1 MHSKGGG
8 RMRIFVPLF
17 LGLSI
22 VPAIPMAAGSKPV
35 SVQTMPPAVVRT
47 IPESGA
53 AGVDP
58 SLSEI
63 KVTFS
68 KEMHVTSWSWVQ
80 LSQDTFPEFLGK
92 PHFLNDRRT
101 CVANVKLEPG
111 KTYVIWF
118 NSENYSNFKDLSG
131 HPAIPYLLVFETSD

>member
-1 MHSKGGG
+1 
-8 RMRIFVPLF
+8 MRTFVSMI

-22 VPAIPMAAGSKPV
+22 YTSISVAQDTKAV
-35 SVQTMPPAVVRT
+35 SVQSMPPVVIRT

-53 AGVDP
+53 TDVDS

-68 KEMHVTSWSWVQ
+68 KEMRLTSWSWVQ
-80 LSQDTFPEFLGK
+80 MSPDTFPQIFAK
-92 PHFLNDRRT
+92 PHFLDDRRT

-118 NSENYSNFKDLSG
+118 NSENFSNFRDLPG
-131 HPAIPYLLVFETSD
+131 HPSVPYLLVFETSE